1 MACPGCRVCS
11 STTASARRRPGPPTG
26 SACSTWHPP
35 TQPAISSCGGSTK
48 RPRSPPPCPSRSP
61 PTSTSTP
68 PPRRCGHPDRAG
80 RQGRR
85 PSPRLLSEEHPG
97 EVVQLRGDASLLGDD
112 IADGG
117 DLHGAAAHHRHHR
130 PAPAGRQRVG
140 GGSHPRRPDAV
151 VGGGAAAT
159 LRVPED
165 GGTGLEPGPVLDR
178 GREPLAD
185 TALAQLRVPR
195 RRRSAPA
202 HLPPGPCRPC

>member
-1 MACPGCRVCS
+1 MGCPGCRVCS

-48 RPRSPPPCPSRSP
+48 PPLSPPPCPSRSP

-68 PPRRCGHPDRAG
+68 PPRLRGHPDRAG

-112 IADGG
+112 IVDGG
-117 DLHGAAAHHRHHR
+117 DLHGAAAHHGHH
-130 PAPAGRQRVG
+130 PQR
-140 GGSHPRRPDAV
+140 
-151 VGGGAAAT
+151 
-159 LRVPED
+159 
-165 GGTGLEPGPVLDR
+165 
-178 GREPLAD
+178 PLA
-185 TALAQLRVPR
+185 A
-195 RRRSAPA
+195 SE
-202 HLPPGPCRPC
+202 